1 MVTAN
6 EYRVLSE
13 GDKHVLKLLKVM
25 VAQLCEYT
33 KKHLTVYFKSNWMAC
48 ELYLNK
54 NVISPPKKDT
64 ELVSR

>member
-1 MVTAN
+1 MTAN

-33 KKHLTVYFKSNWMAC
+33 KKHLTVYFKSN
-48 ELYLNK
+48 
-54 NVISPPKKDT
+54 
-64 ELVSR
+64 